1 MGSYLDK
8 PETTKKSAI
17 EQNEFLELGSS
28 SMQVIYFDFNIQTQS
43 FKLIILSFPG
53 MAHKPRGRNL

>member
-17 EQNEFLELGSS
+17 DENDILQIGAS
-28 SMQVIYFDFNIQTQS
+28 SMQV
-43 FKLIILSFPG
+43 
-53 MAHKPRGRNL
+53 RNTLTYPNYKQD